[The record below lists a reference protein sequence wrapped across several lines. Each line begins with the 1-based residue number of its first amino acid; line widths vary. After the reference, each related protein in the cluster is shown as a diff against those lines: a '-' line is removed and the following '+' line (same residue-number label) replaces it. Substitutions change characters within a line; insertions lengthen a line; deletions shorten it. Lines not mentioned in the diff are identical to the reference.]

1 MNKFGQTYMKKIL
14 LSFVFILILPVL
26 GLGLDE
32 TKVQK
37 PSPGDIWQLETR
49 SSKLSNSGSEVL
61 YFLPSDAYN
70 TYRARKFNDWDE
82 FSVVDSRDIEK
93 LNTGYKIQILESKF
107 NSKIYKVKLLDGMN
121 KNRNYFIIAEELERN
136 YIFMENVDA

>member
-1 MNKFGQTYMKKIL
+1 MNKFGQICMKKIL
-14 LSFVFILILPVL
+14 LSFVFILILPV
-26 GLGLDE
+26 LGLDE

-121 KNRNYFIIAEELERN
+121 KNRNYFMIAEELERN

>member
-1 MNKFGQTYMKKIL
+1 MNKIL
-14 LSFVFILILPVL
+14 LSFVFILILPV
-26 GLGLDE
+26 LGLDE

-49 SSKLSNSGSEVL
+49 SSRLSNSGSEVL
-61 YFLPSDAYN
+61 YYLPSDAYN

-82 FSVVDSRDIEK
+82 FSIVDSRDIEK

-121 KNRNYFIIAEELERN
+121 KNRNYFMIAEELERN

>member
-49 SSKLSNSGSEVL
+49 SSRLSNSGSEVL
-61 YFLPSDAYN
+61 YYLPSDAYN
-70 TYRARKFNDWDE
+70 TYRARRFNDWDE

-121 KNRNYFIIAEELERN
+121 KNRNYFMIAEELERN

>member
-1 MNKFGQTYMKKIL
+1 MNNFGQTYMNKIL

-26 GLGLDE
+26 GLDE

-37 PSPGDIWQLETR
+37 PSSGDIWQLETR
-49 SSKLSNSGSEVL
+49 SSRLSNSGSEVL
-61 YFLPSDAYN
+61 YYLPSDAYN

-93 LNTGYKIQILESKF
+93 LNTGDKIQILESKF

-121 KNRNYFIIAEELERN
+121 KNRNYFMIAEELERN

>member
-1 MNKFGQTYMKKIL
+1 MNKFGQTYMNKIL

-26 GLGLDE
+26 GLDE
-32 TKVQK
+32 TKMQK

-49 SSKLSNSGSEVL
+49 SSRLSNSGSEVL
-61 YFLPSDAYN
+61 YYLPSDAYN

-93 LNTGYKIQILESKF
+93 LNTGDKIQILESKF

-121 KNRNYFIIAEELERN
+121 KNRNYFMIAEELERN

>member
-26 GLGLDE
+26 GLDE

-37 PSPGDIWQLETR
+37 PSLGDIWQLETR
-49 SSKLSNSGSEVL
+49 SSRLSNSGSEVL
-61 YFLPSDAYN
+61 YYLPSDAYN

-121 KNRNYFIIAEELERN
+121 KNRNYFMIAEELERN

>member
-1 MNKFGQTYMKKIL
+1 MNKIL

-26 GLGLDE
+26 GLDE
-32 TKVQK
+32 TKMQK

-49 SSKLSNSGSEVL
+49 SSRLSNSGSEVL
-61 YFLPSDAYN
+61 YYLPSDAYN

-93 LNTGYKIQILESKF
+93 LSTGDKIQILESKF

-121 KNRNYFIIAEELERN
+121 KNRNYFMIAEELERN

>member
-1 MNKFGQTYMKKIL
+1 MKKIL
-14 LSFVFILILPVL
+14 LSFVFILILPV
-26 GLGLDE
+26 LGLDE

-49 SSKLSNSGSEVL
+49 SSRLSNSGSEVL
-61 YFLPSDAYN
+61 YYLPSDAYN

>member
-26 GLGLDE
+26 GLDE

-49 SSKLSNSGSEVL
+49 SSRLSNSGSEVL
-61 YFLPSDAYN
+61 YYLPSDAYN

-82 FSVVDSRDIEK
+82 FSIVDSRDIEK

-121 KNRNYFIIAEELERN
+121 KNRNYFMIAEELERN
-136 YIFMENVDA
+136 YIFMENADA

>member
-1 MNKFGQTYMKKIL
+1 MNNFGQTYMNKIL
-14 LSFVFILILPVL
+14 LTLASMLLLPVL
-26 GLGLDE
+26 ISEE
-32 TKVQK
+32 TKIQK
-37 PSPGDIWQLETR
+37 PALGDIWQLETR

-61 YFLPSDAYN
+61 YYLPSDAYN

-93 LNTGYKIQILESKF
+93 LNTGYKIQLIESKF

-121 KNRNYFIIAEELERN
+121 KNRNYFMIAEELERN
-136 YIFMENVDA
+136 YKFMENIDE

>member
-26 GLGLDE
+26 GLDE

-49 SSKLSNSGSEVL
+49 SSRLSNSGSEVL
-61 YFLPSDAYN
+61 YYLPSDAYN

>member
-49 SSKLSNSGSEVL
+49 SSRLSNSGSEVL
-61 YFLPSDAYN
+61 YYLPSDAYN

-121 KNRNYFIIAEELERN
+121 KNRNYFMIAEELERN

>member
-1 MNKFGQTYMKKIL
+1 MNNFGQTYMNKIL
-14 LSFVFILILPVL
+14 LTLASMLLLPVL
-26 GLGLDE
+26 ISEE
-32 TKVQK
+32 TKIQK
-37 PSPGDIWQLETR
+37 PALGDIWQLETR
-49 SSKLSNSGSEVL
+49 SSRLSNSGSEVL
-61 YFLPSDAYN
+61 YYLPSDAYN

-93 LNTGYKIQILESKF
+93 LNTGYKIQLIESKF

-136 YIFMENVDA
+136 YKFMENVDE

>member
-1 MNKFGQTYMKKIL
+1 MKKI
-14 LSFVFILILPVL
+14 LSFVFILILPV
-26 GLGLDE
+26 LGLDE

-49 SSKLSNSGSEVL
+49 SSRLSNSGSEVL
-61 YFLPSDAYN
+61 YYLPSDAYN

>member
-1 MNKFGQTYMKKIL
+1 MNKFGQTYMNKIL

-49 SSKLSNSGSEVL
+49 SSRLSNSDSEVL
-61 YFLPSDAYN
+61 YYLPSDAYN

-121 KNRNYFIIAEELERN
+121 KNRNYFMIAEELERN

>member
-1 MNKFGQTYMKKIL
+1 MNKFGQTYMNKIL
-14 LSFVFILILPVL
+14 LSFVFILILPV
-26 GLGLDE
+26 LGLDE

-49 SSKLSNSGSEVL
+49 SSRLSNSGSEVL
-61 YFLPSDAYN
+61 YYLPSDAYN

-121 KNRNYFIIAEELERN
+121 KNRNYFMIAEELERN

>member
-14 LSFVFILILPVL
+14 LSFVFILILPV
-26 GLGLDE
+26 LGLDE

>member
-1 MNKFGQTYMKKIL
+1 MNKIL

-26 GLGLDE
+26 GLDE
-32 TKVQK
+32 TKMQK

-49 SSKLSNSGSEVL
+49 SSRLSNSGSEVL
-61 YFLPSDAYN
+61 YYLPSDAYN

-121 KNRNYFIIAEELERN
+121 KNRNYFMIAEELERN